1 MDQINISLQHVS
13 DSASRMKQLNELM
26 YENLN
31 TMKREMNLLN
41 GNWISD
47 GAEEVRS
54 RFNLLS
60 KHFDTYKSAIESYI
74 NYLEFTVSSYDSLET
89 TITSNASTMQY

>member
-31 TMKREMNLLN
+31 TMKREML
-41 GNWISD
+41 
-47 GAEEVRS
+47 
-54 RFNLLS
+54 
-60 KHFDTYKSAIESYI
+60 KK
-74 NYLEFTVSSYDSLET
+74 
-89 TITSNASTMQY
+89 